1 MKVTVKQYAASLYES
16 VKGQSDKETG
26 KIISAFVGLL
36 GRRRELAK
44 VSAIISAFCDIWD
57 QEEAE
62 VSAELVTARPVKP
75 ALGVISDYLKIKT
88 SAKKI
93 NLKAVVET
101 SLIGG
106 FILRY
111 QDRILDASLKSN
123 LETLQDKLGR

>member
-16 VKGQSDKETG
+16 IKGQSDKETS
-26 KIISAFVGLL
+26 KIISAFVHFL
-36 GRRRELAK
+36 GRRRELSK
-44 VSAIISAFCDIWD
+44 VPAIISAFCDIWD
-57 QEEAE
+57 REEAE

-75 ALGVISDYLKIKT
+75 VLGAISDYLKIKT

-93 NLKAVVET
+93 NLKEVVET

-111 QDRILDASLKSN
+111 QDRVLDASLKSN
-123 LETLQDKLGR
+123 LEILQDKLGR

>member
-16 VKGQSDKETG
+16 IKGQNNKEAS
-26 KIISAFVGLL
+26 KIISAFVSFL
-36 GRRRELAK
+36 GHRRELAK
-44 VSAIISAFCDIWD
+44 APAIISAFYDIWD

-75 ALGVISDYLKIKT
+75 ALGVIGDYLKIKT

-93 NLKAVVET
+93 NLKETVEAG
-101 SLIGG
+101 LIGG

-123 LETLQDKLGR
+123 LKTLQDKLGR